1 MSIQASQSLIF
12 LFLISSQLSPLYNPQ
27 SQNQIPIRNR
37 TPNKFTNLI
46 HIKYSEDYQLRKI
59 NFTRHVGF
67 LMTEEM
73 FKQILKITDK
83 REIPISQYIR
93 EVLEDRLN
101 QAEGG
106 SMR

>member
-1 MSIQASQSLIF
+1 MEG
-12 LFLISSQLSPLYNPQ
+12 YRMRKVNY
-27 SQNQIPIRNR
+27 
-37 TPNKFTNLI
+37 TK
-46 HIKYSEDYQLRKI
+46 HI
-59 NFTRHVGF
+59 GF
-67 LMTEEM
+67 VMTEEM
-73 FKQILKITDK
+73 FQQISKITDK

>member
-1 MSIQASQSLIF
+1 M
-12 LFLISSQLSPLYNPQ
+12 
-27 SQNQIPIRNR
+27 
-37 TPNKFTNLI
+37 
-46 HIKYSEDYQLRKI
+46 RKI

-73 FKQILKITDK
+73 FKQLSKITDK
-83 REIPISQYIR
+83 REIPISHYIR

-101 QAEGG
+101 QAEGE

>member
-1 MSIQASQSLIF
+1 M
-12 LFLISSQLSPLYNPQ
+12 
-27 SQNQIPIRNR
+27 
-37 TPNKFTNLI
+37 
-46 HIKYSEDYQLRKI
+46 RKI

-73 FKQILKITDK
+73 FQQISKITDK

-101 QAEGG
+101 QTEGG

>member
-1 MSIQASQSLIF
+1 M
-12 LFLISSQLSPLYNPQ
+12 
-27 SQNQIPIRNR
+27 
-37 TPNKFTNLI
+37 
-46 HIKYSEDYQLRKI
+46 RKV

-73 FKQILKITDK
+73 FKQISKITDK

-106 SMR
+106 LMR

>member
-1 MSIQASQSLIF
+1 V
-12 LFLISSQLSPLYNPQ
+12 
-27 SQNQIPIRNR
+27 
-37 TPNKFTNLI
+37 
-46 HIKYSEDYQLRKI
+46 RKI
-59 NFTRHVGF
+59 NLTRHVGF

-73 FKQILKITDK
+73 FQQISKITDK
-83 REIPISQYIR
+83 MEIPISQYIR

>member
-1 MSIQASQSLIF
+1 M
-12 LFLISSQLSPLYNPQ
+12 
-27 SQNQIPIRNR
+27 
-37 TPNKFTNLI
+37 
-46 HIKYSEDYQLRKI
+46 RKI
-59 NFTRHVGF
+59 NYTRHIGF

-73 FKQILKITDK
+73 FQQISKITDK
-83 REIPISQYIR
+83 LEVPISQYIR

>member
-1 MSIQASQSLIF
+1 
-12 LFLISSQLSPLYNPQ
+12 
-27 SQNQIPIRNR
+27 
-37 TPNKFTNLI
+37 
-46 HIKYSEDYQLRKI
+46 
-59 NFTRHVGF
+59 
-67 LMTEEM
+67 MTEEM
-73 FKQILKITDK
+73 FQKISKITDK

>member
-1 MSIQASQSLIF
+1 M
-12 LFLISSQLSPLYNPQ
+12 
-27 SQNQIPIRNR
+27 
-37 TPNKFTNLI
+37 
-46 HIKYSEDYQLRKI
+46 RKVK
-59 NFTRHVGF
+59 FTRHIGF

-101 QAEGG
+101 QTEGDQLDE
-106 SMR
+106 

>member
-1 MSIQASQSLIF
+1 M
-12 LFLISSQLSPLYNPQ
+12 
-27 SQNQIPIRNR
+27 
-37 TPNKFTNLI
+37 
-46 HIKYSEDYQLRKI
+46 RKI

-73 FKQILKITDK
+73 FQQISKITDK

-93 EVLEDRLN
+93 EMLENRLN